1 MAIFDS
7 LLLLRNHQIFTFFRK
22 CFIFFQASEISYIR
36 KAMEEVSNT
45 RVIVIVELKA
55 LVGVLAINIPP
66 PPSDRLRLVPS
77 K

>member
-1 MAIFDS
+1 M
-7 LLLLRNHQIFTFFRK
+7 LTVY
-22 CFIFFQASEISYIR
+22 FQASEISYIR

-66 PPSDRLRLVPS
+66 PPSDRFWFVTKLKQINLI
-77 K
+77 